1 MSPGASRRA
10 EADFSKSSDAVTRIV
25 IARALMTPLS
35 KVLKLKS
42 DGPGFLT
49 EIPQDWTQGRTT
61 FGGLLAAV
69 AIRGLQ
75 TGAQGRPLRSFLMD
89 YVSPTAPGPLTV
101 EVEVLRVGRSLLH
114 TRATLAQEG
123 QMRAVLLGAFGEA
136 RDTKLR
142 QEGSTA
148 PKSELPPEQLVRL
161 PYIEGAMPAYTQHFD
176 YRWTSQHGLFSGA
189 PEGKLSGFVRA
200 LDADRVDCAVIA
212 ALIDSFPPPVLT
224 QLRAPAPASTVTW
237 MVNFPHHRPS
247 IALNEFCRFESV
259 TISANGG
266 YAGVDTKL
274 WDNAGRLLADSRQLV
289 AEFS

>member
-1 MSPGASRRA
+1 
-10 EADFSKSSDAVTRIV
+10 
-25 IARALMTPLS
+25 MTPLS
-35 KVLKLKS
+35 KVLRLKS

-75 TGAQGRPLRSFLMD
+75 TVSQGRPMRSFVMD
-89 YVSPTAPGPLTV
+89 CVSPTSPGELTTQL
-101 EVEVLRVGRSLLH
+101 EVLRVGRSLLH
-114 TRATLAQEG
+114 ARATLLQQG
-123 QMRAVLLGAFGEA
+123 QTRAVLLATFGNA
-136 RDTKLR
+136 RESKLR
-142 QEGSTA
+142 LDGAAA
-148 PKSELPPEQLVRL
+148 PRSDLPPEQLVRL

-189 PEGKLSGFVRA
+189 PEGKLSGYVRA
-200 LDADRVDCAVIA
+200 LDADRVDTAVIA

-224 QLRAPAPASTVTW
+224 QLKAPAPASTVTW
-237 MVNFPHHRPS
+237 MVTFTHVRPA
-247 IALNEFCRFESV
+247 IALTEFCRYESV
-259 TISANGG
+259 TSSANSG

-274 WDNAGRLLADSRQLV
+274 WDHDGRLLADSRQLV

>member
-1 MSPGASRRA
+1 
-10 EADFSKSSDAVTRIV
+10 
-25 IARALMTPLS
+25 
-35 KVLKLKS
+35 
-42 DGPGFLT
+42 
-49 EIPQDWTQGRTT
+49 
-61 FGGLLAAV
+61 LAAV

-75 TGAQGRPLRSFLMD
+75 TAAQGRPLRSFLMD
-89 YVSPTAPGPLTV
+89 CVAPTAPGELNV

-114 TRATLAQEG
+114 TRATLVQEG
-123 QMRAVLLGAFGEA
+123 ETRAVLLATFGNA

-142 QEGSTA
+142 MESASA
-148 PKSELPPEQLVRL
+148 PESDLPPEQLVRL

-176 YRWTSQHGLFSGA
+176 YRWTSPHGLFSGA
-189 PEGKLSGFVRA
+189 AEGKVSGYVRA

-212 ALIDSFPPPVLT
+212 ALIDSFPAPVLT

-237 MVNFPHHRPS
+237 MVNFSHVRPA
-247 IALNEFCRFESV
+247 IALNEFCRYESL

-274 WDNAGRLLADSRQLV
+274 WDNDGRLLADSRQLV